1 MNHEPRREELLDLA
15 LGLLEPAEARALEA
29 HAAACA
35 ACRDELA
42 SLRQA
47 HRLVAGLP
55 PVEAPGRGAAVLM
68 AAARQVAEAAAD
80 ARRPRW
86 GMPRWLA
93 GGAVGLAGAVAL
105 AVLLLRVQGPP
116 ARGPLSEDREALLGQ
131 AGRVEAP
138 AAARPAPVQADKQEA
153 APRPAGEPI
162 AAAAPARRAPPPASP
177 APGAEGRPDLEDRLA
192 VNGGAPSPAA
202 LKAMAPTA
210 SEATSNAAPPVPSAP
225 ERRKEARAALA
236 EGPEAGPRQA
246 AARAALAEGPAMAP
260 RSAAFGAAAAPPT
273 SCWQEQQRRLLRDA
287 GGRVAGRIR
296 EGRYPMAGGDVALRV
311 EERFGADGR
320 LLGAT
325 ARAGDHLFT
334 GGDEELAAG
343 WLEPLPG
350 VRLARTAAE
359 AERAPP
365 PCAP

>member
-68 AAARQVAEAAAD
+68 AAARQVAEAAAA

-116 ARGPLSEDREALLGQ
+116 ARGPLSEDREALLGK

-138 AAARPAPVQADKQEA
+138 AAVNPAPVQADEQEA
-153 APRPAGEPI
+153 APRPAGEPV

-177 APGAEGRPDLEDRLA
+177 APEARGRPGLEDRLA
-192 VNGGAPSPAA
+192 ANGGAPSPAA

-210 SEATSNAAPPVPSAP
+210 SEATGNAAPPVPPAP
-225 ERRKEARAALA
+225 ERRKEAK
-236 EGPEAGPRQA
+236 
-246 AARAALAEGPAMAP
+246 AALAEGPAMAP

-296 EGRYPMAGGDVALRV
+296 EGRYPVAGGDVALRV

-325 ARAGDHLFT
+325 ARAGDQLFT

-343 WLEPLPG
+343 RLEPLPG

>member
-15 LGLLEPAEARALEA
+15 IGLLEPAEARALEA
-29 HAAACA
+29 HAAGCA

-47 HRLVAGLP
+47 HQLVTGLP
-55 PVEAPGRGAAVLM
+55 LVEAPGRGAAVLM
-68 AAARQVAEAAAD
+68 AAARQAAGAAAE

-93 GGAVGLAGAVAL
+93 GGAVGLAGAAAL

-116 ARGPLSEDREALLGQ
+116 ARGTLSEDREALLGQ
-131 AGRVEAP
+131 AGRMEVP
-138 AAARPAPVQADKQEA
+138 AAASPAPVQADKQQA
-153 APRPAGEPI
+153 APRPAEEPV

-177 APGAEGRPDLEDRLA
+177 APEAKGRADLEDRLA
-192 VNGGAPSPAA
+192 AGGAAPSQAA

-210 SEATSNAAPPVPSAP
+210 RVAAGNEARRAP

-236 EGPEAGPRQA
+236 EKPA
-246 AARAALAEGPAMAP
+246 AAP

-296 EGRYPMAGGDVALRV
+296 EGRYPMGGGEVALRV
-311 EERFGADGR
+311 EERFAADGR
-320 LLGAT
+320 LQGAT
-325 ARAGDHLFT
+325 VRAGDQLFT
-334 GGDEELAAG
+334 TGDEELAAG
-343 WLEPLPG
+343 RLEPLPG
-350 VRLARTAAE
+350 VLLARTAAE

-365 PCAP
+365 RCAP